1 MLTSALIFASS
12 PLVIIM
18 KIDRT
23 TIGNNFYNMV
33 MDIAEN
39 YTLTKNDGT
48 EWNGKISIVAKTAST
63 YMLAEREYLMN
74 GVATFPD
81 IQSQRTFRGCYFTR
95 EANPNFTYI
104 LVSTVPKD
112 TTPLVAEVYAIG
124 CNTTVSL
131 ATPKKVKDE
140 KHNTIIVPDVYAE
153 DVKVYADSTLQKQR
167 RSSDGN
173 FDQTLYYMQIPA
185 KYGVTQDDIV
195 LKKIPRY
202 NETIQE
208 HEWIETRFRVEAVDT
223 SMSDYDVDGN
233 IYGILD
239 VQMTIDTRG

>member
-1 MLTSALIFASS
+1 M
-12 PLVIIM
+12 
-18 KIDRT
+18 DRT
-23 TIGNNFYNMV
+23 FIGNCFFQMIQNM
-33 MDIAEN
+33 AED
-39 YTLTKNDGT
+39 YHIEKTDGT
-48 EWNGKISIVAKTAST
+48 IWSGKISIVAKTAST
-63 YMLAEREYLMN
+63 YMMGEREYLMN

-95 EANPNFTYI
+95 EANPDFTYI

-112 TTPLVAEVYAIG
+112 TTPLIAEVYAIG
-124 CNTTVSL
+124 CNATVSL
-131 ATPKKVKDE
+131 AIPKKKKNE
-140 KHNTIIVPDVYAE
+140 KGDTVIVPEVYAE

-185 KYGVTQDDIV
+185 KYGVTQDDMV

-202 NETIQE
+202 NEAAQT
-208 HEWIETRFRVEAVDT
+208 HEWIETKFRVEAVDT
-223 SMSDYDVDGN
+223 SMSGTDADGN
-233 IYGILD
+233 VYGILD

>member
-1 MLTSALIFASS
+1 
-12 PLVIIM
+12 M
-18 KIDRT
+18 KINRT
-23 TIGNNFYNMV
+23 TIGNNFYNML

-39 YTLTKNDGT
+39 YTLTQNDGT
-48 EWNGKISIVAKTAST
+48 EWSGKISIVAKTAST
-63 YMLAEREYLMN
+63 YMIAEREYLMN

-95 EANPNFTYI
+95 EANPDFTYI

-124 CNTTVSL
+124 CNATVSL
-131 ATPKKVKDE
+131 AIPKKKKNE
-140 KHNTIIVPDVYAE
+140 KGDIEIVPEVYAE

-185 KYGVTQDDIV
+185 KYGVTQDDMV

-202 NETIQE
+202 NEATQT
-208 HEWIETRFRVEAVDT
+208 HEWIETKFRVEAVDT
-223 SMSDYDVDGN
+223 SMSGTDAEGN
-233 IYGILD
+233 VYGILD